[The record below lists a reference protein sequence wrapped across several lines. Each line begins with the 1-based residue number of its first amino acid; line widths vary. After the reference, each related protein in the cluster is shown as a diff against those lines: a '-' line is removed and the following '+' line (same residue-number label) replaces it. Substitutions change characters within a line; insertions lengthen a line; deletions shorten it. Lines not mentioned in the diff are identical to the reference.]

1 MIVTSLMLVLDHH
14 PPLKSK
20 VVRNLWK
27 ENINTP
33 SEGQIFLQLSTS
45 EEIHPEIKEEN
56 NQHGY
61 ESFPAC
67 ESPSPVEQLFQDVSC
82 QKQKWL
88 GCKSSNSQIRQLR
101 NKDKTS
107 KSSSSKCRYALRTQL
122 WREMRKNV
130 RLKTRKI
137 ARSDKKHPTKGVKG
151 QTWKKAVMCFV
162 KDLLRYQKK
171 QKVKFTL
178 YFQAKLLE
186 TTNLQGPVVQNG
198 NYIHTYIHTLYWA
211 SLKRAFQHQ
220 Y

>member
-1 MIVTSLMLVLDHH
+1 MSNKRTISPFSLPLSVSSLFLSFSLTLCRWGKPGEWSRVTYRYL
-14 PPLKSK
+14 
-20 VVRNLWK
+20 N
-27 ENINTP
+27 
-33 SEGQIFLQLSTS
+33 
-45 EEIHPEIKEEN
+45 EI
-56 NQHGY
+56 
-61 ESFPAC
+61 
-67 ESPSPVEQLFQDVSC
+67 L
-82 QKQKWL
+82 
-88 GCKSSNSQIRQLR
+88 IRQIC
-101 NKDKTS
+101 KIPCTHVIIVS
-107 KSSSSKCRYALRTQL
+107 MFYFIIIFQCRYALRTQL

-198 NYIHTYIHTLYWA
+198 NYIHTYIHTLY
-211 SLKRAFQHQ
+211 
-220 Y
+220 